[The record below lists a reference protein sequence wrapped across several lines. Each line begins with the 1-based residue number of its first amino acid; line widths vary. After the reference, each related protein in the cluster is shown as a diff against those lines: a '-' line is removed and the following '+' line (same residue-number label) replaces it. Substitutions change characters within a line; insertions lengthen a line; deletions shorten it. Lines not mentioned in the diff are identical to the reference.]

1 MDCPICD
8 KIKAFEEYYDF
19 CDICGWQSD
28 PFMNNDVI
36 EIEFHDCNGNK
47 IPTPIEIGGAW
58 SSPNHCNSIAD
69 AREAWSKYKTKRHF
83 NKDKAPLTREER
95 IKIRI
100 ARRPTVS
107 SGECSKEIMLE
118 YTEEEHD
125 KAFKCFFGIDRK
137 NNNESPP
144 NRLRE

>member
-83 NKDKAPLTREER
+83 DKDKAPLTVKER
-95 IKIRI
+95 MEIRI
-100 ARRPTVS
+100 ARRHIKPR
-107 SGECSKEIMLE
+107 KETFQK

-125 KAFKCFFGIDRK
+125 RAFKCFFGIDRK
-137 NNNESPP
+137 KDDKEEN
-144 NRLRE
+144 